1 MRKLFFWIP
10 VIAGTAATLLMMRR
24 GQSFGNSAKAAFAR
38 PVRTFV
44 QEIRNA

>member
-24 GQSFGNSAKAAFAR
+24 GQPLGAAAKTAFSK
-38 PVRTFV
+38 PLRTLA
-44 QEIRNA
+44 QELKNA